1 MLQTNLVNQIYD
13 LIVKK
18 IISGDLKMGAKI
30 IISSIAKEYNV
41 SPTPI
46 REALNKLAKEG
57 LVENILK
64 KCLTAWGG

>member
-46 REALNKLAKEG
+46 REA
-57 LVENILK
+57 
-64 KCLTAWGG
+64 